1 LIRSHW
7 SSRSA
12 SQSIA
17 DLQKSA
23 LNLICAPLGIPVP

>member
-1 LIRSHW
+1 LVPPGTKALIRSHW

-17 DLQKSA
+17 DLQISK
-23 LNLICAPLGIPVP
+23 NQR